1 MIFDNQVCVMD
12 SKLKRKSFC
21 KWGKENIKK
30 NIADVIDLTTQ
41 PKYVCQKCARV
52 ARRKANVCD
61 PFQLTKKKKKA

>member
-1 MIFDNQVCVMD
+1 MNN
-12 SKLKRKSFC
+12 KLKKKSFC

-30 NIADVIDLTTQ
+30 NLADVIDLTTH

-61 PFQLTKKKKKA
+61 PFQVTKKKKKA

>member
-1 MIFDNQVCVMD
+1 MD
-12 SKLKRKSFC
+12 SKLKKKSFC

-30 NIADVIDLTTQ
+30 NMADVIDLTAQ

-61 PFQLTKKKKKA
+61 PFQVTRKTKKAG